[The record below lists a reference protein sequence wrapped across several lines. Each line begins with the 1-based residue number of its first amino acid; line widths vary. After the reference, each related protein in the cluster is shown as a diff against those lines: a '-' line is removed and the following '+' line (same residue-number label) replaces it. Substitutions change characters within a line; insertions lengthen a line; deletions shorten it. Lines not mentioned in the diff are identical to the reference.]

1 MRAVRDRFFKLIE
14 KFKKHEKEKAR
25 VSGTQS
31 NDFNEIYRG
40 LTEIN
45 QRMEEVKTGWEEATE
60 KEKEKENENKEKA
73 LDIRKKATECLS
85 ETRKRKE

>member
-1 MRAVRDRFFKLIE
+1 MEILNHLERPKFRVAVRAVQDRFFKLIE

-25 VSGTQS
+25 ASGIQS

-45 QRMEEVKTGWEEATE
+45 QRMEEVKTG
-60 KEKEKENENKEKA
+60 
-73 LDIRKKATECLS
+73 
-85 ETRKRKE
+85 